1 MPAVLRALQ
10 ILQRAVQ
17 AFFSH
22 DISFKRNGKRVALV
36 LENRAEQPGAPRNKP
51 ADLRAQREHEEL
63 ALILRQLSALL
74 SEQPETRRR
83 CRHLVFVEHALDK
96 KGLRALHK
104 LPLDVLQPALEQL
117 EALVTNWAPE
127 GLANLRSKLAVT
139 VIDREHMDPNAE
151 ADAYNTAM
159 PLETPE
165 PVEVPPLPSASEDT
179 GAEDRALAAAYAAL
193 ESTGRAQAPGQ
204 AVAVEMQGELA
215 SPSAK
220 AVARAARRVPG
231 ALPEIKLRELER

>member
-1 MPAVLRALQ
+1 MSAVIRALQ
-10 ILQRAVQ
+10 SLQRAVQ

-22 DISFKRNGKRVALV
+22 DISLRRSGKRVALV
-36 LENRAEQPGAPRNKP
+36 LESRNEPAATGRQRP
-51 ADLRAQREHEEL
+51 ADARAQRERAEL
-63 ALILRQLSALL
+63 ALMLQQLGPLL
-74 SEQPETRRR
+74 SGEPDTRQR

-104 LPLDVLQPALEQL
+104 LPLDVLQPALDQL
-117 EALVTNWAPE
+117 EGLVTNWAPE
-127 GLANLRSKLAVT
+127 GLANLRSKLAVA
-139 VIDREHMDPNAE
+139 VIDREHMDPAAE

-165 PVEVPPLPSASEDT
+165 PAEMRPAGGSAD
-179 GAEDRALAAAYAAL
+179 DRALAAAYAAL
-193 ESTGRAQAPGQ
+193 DAAGHGPARGE

-231 ALPEIKLRELER
+231 SLPEIQLRELQG